1 MTGTIRP
8 STADD
13 IEAGP
18 KGGPGD
24 GSPLSRLKL
33 IRWSDFSLV
42 PVILVLMVIGF
53 IVSPVFLTSDNLIS
67 VVQQS
72 SELSLLVLGQALI
85 LICGRMDLSLES
97 TIGIAPVV
105 AMWLV
110 LPGDDGRFAG
120 LGILPTWM
128 AIPLCLL
135 VGLVIG
141 AINGFLMLKLR
152 VNGFIATLGMLTM
165 LRGLHIGITEGKS
178 ITDVPESFRYL
189 GKTSWLGAPA
199 AVWICLFLF
208 AVGGAALAW
217 LRHGRSLYAIGGNP
231 EAARAA
237 GIRVDRVT
245 WIVLAIGDLLAAF
258 AGILYTGHYGAVAAT
273 QGNGW
278 IFQVFAA
285 AVIGGISLK
294 GGRGTL
300 FGALT
305 GVLTLQLVVNV
316 MTLGGVPALW
326 NQFLNGAI
334 IIVAL
339 VISAS
344 RAVRSRTERYTFE
357 ERRRG

>member
-1 MTGTIRP
+1 MTGTTP
-8 STADD
+8 TTTTAGRT
-13 IEAGP
+13 GP
-18 KGGPGD
+18 AV
-24 GSPLSRLKL
+24 SRLSL
-33 IRWSDFSLV
+33 IRWSDLSLV
-42 PVILVLMVIGF
+42 PVVLVLMLIGF
-53 IVSPVFLTSDNLIS
+53 VVSPVFLTADNLIG

-72 SELSLLVLGQALI
+72 SELSLLVLGQALV

-97 TIGIAPVV
+97 TIGIAPVL

-110 LPGDDGRFAG
+110 LPAEGGRFAG
-120 LGILPTWM
+120 LDALPPWS
-128 AIPLCLL
+128 AIPVCLL
-135 VGLVIG
+135 AGAAIG
-141 AINGFLMLKLR
+141 AVNGFLMLKLH

-165 LRGLHIGITEGKS
+165 LRGLHVGITEGKS
-178 ITDVPESFRYL
+178 ITDVPESFRHL
-189 GKTSWLGAPA
+189 GKTDWFGAPA
-199 AVWICLFLF
+199 AVWICLALFTAGGLFL
-208 AVGGAALAW
+208 AYH
-217 LRHGRSLYAIGGNP
+217 RHGRALYAIGGNP

-237 GIRVDRVT
+237 GIRTDR
-245 WIVLAIGDLLAAF
+245 IVWAVLVAAGVLAAF
-258 AGILYTGHYGAVAAT
+258 AGILYTGHYGSVAAT

-339 VISAS
+339 VISRYAS
-344 RAVRSRTERYTFE
+344 GERQD
-357 ERRRG
+357 

>member
-1 MTGTIRP
+1 
-8 STADD
+8 
-13 IEAGP
+13 
-18 KGGPGD
+18 
-24 GSPLSRLKL
+24 
-33 IRWSDFSLV
+33 
-42 PVILVLMVIGF
+42 MVIGF

-72 SELSLLVLGQALI
+72 SELSLLVLGEAVI
-85 LICGRMDLSLES
+85 LISGRMDLSLES
-97 TIGIAPVV
+97 TIGIAPVI
-105 AMWLV
+105 AMWVV
-110 LPGDDGRFAG
+110 LPSHGGRFDG
-120 LGILPTWM
+120 LGLLPTWT
-128 AIPLCLL
+128 AIPVDLL
-135 VGLVIG
+135 AGLLIG
-141 AINGFLMLKLR
+141 AVNGFLILKLR

-165 LRGLHIGITEGKS
+165 LRGLQIGITGGKS
-178 ITDVPESFRYL
+178 ITDIPGSFAYL
-189 GKTSWLGAPA
+189 GETDWAGVPA
-199 AVWICLFLF
+199 AVWICLALFLI
-208 AVGGAALAW
+208 GGIVLAW
-217 LRHGRSLYAIGGNP
+217 FRHGRALYAIGGNP

-237 GIRVDRVT
+237 GIRVDRIT
-245 WIVLAIGDLLAAF
+245 WAVLAIGGLLAGF
-258 AGILYTGHYGAVAAT
+258 AGILYTGHYGSVAAD

-339 VISAS
+339 VISRFAS
-344 RAVRSRTERYTFE
+344 GEKQD
-357 ERRRG
+357 

>member
-1 MTGTIRP
+1 MRT
-8 STADD
+8 TAVG
-13 IEAGP
+13 EVKSRTRAG
-18 KGGPGD
+18 
-24 GSPLSRLKL
+24 LRQRLEHV
-33 IRWSDFSLV
+33 RWSDFSLV
-42 PVILVLMVIGF
+42 PVILVLLVIGY
-53 IVSPVFLTSDNLIS
+53 IVSPVFLTSTNLIN

-97 TIGIAPVV
+97 TIGVAPVL

-110 LPGDDGRFAG
+110 LPVEGGRFAG
-120 LGILPTWM
+120 LGWLPVWT
-128 AIPLCLL
+128 AIPVCLL
-135 VGLVIG
+135 AGALIG
-141 AINGFLMLKLR
+141 TANGFLMLRLR
-152 VNGFIATLGMLTM
+152 VNGFIATLGTLTM

-178 ITDVPESFRYL
+178 LTDVPESFRYL
-189 GKTSWLGAPA
+189 GKADWFGVPA
-199 AVWICLFLF
+199 SVWICLALF
-208 AVGGAALAW
+208 AAGGAALAW
-217 LRHGRSLYAIGGNP
+217 LRHGRALYAIGGNP

-237 GIRVDRVT
+237 GIRVDRIT
-245 WIVLAIGDLLAAF
+245 WTVLATGGLLAAL
-258 AGILYTGHYGAVAAT
+258 AGILYTGHYGSVAAS

-339 VISAS
+339 VISRFAS
-344 RAVRSRTERYTFE
+344 GEKQD
-357 ERRRG
+357 